1 MSILV
6 RHRASSGLALL
17 LCTQVVAGPTRSIAQ
32 APAAGSVTQ
41 TSADSAALTTLR
53 EEFAKELAAAGVK
66 CPITPPKLS
75 LKDVKSWGHY
85 DPDTNT
91 LTTPLWSQLSD
102 EEKGLFTRLAG
113 PNATEDAVRAEFETG
128 IHHWVFVHELGHWT
142 QTCTDSNKGKSHYE
156 VEFGANRIAMAYWR
170 EQDPEI
176 VEHMVGRFRGV
187 LTRPSP
193 VAAGQ
198 TPENYFNENY
208 EKLAGTPAY
217 TWFQAQMV
225 VAAYEEAPKPTF
237 RQAVGATR
245 N

>member
-6 RHRASSGLALL
+6 RHRASLGLALL
-17 LCTQVVAGPTRSIAQ
+17 ICTQLVVCSTRSIAQ
-32 APAAGSVTQ
+32 SPAAGGATE
-41 TSADSAALTTLR
+41 TSTDSDALTKAR
-53 EEFAKELAAAGVK
+53 DEFAKELALAGVK
-66 CPITPPKLS
+66 CPIGLPKVL

-85 DPDTNT
+85 DSDTNT

-102 EEKGLFTRLAG
+102 EQKGLFTRLAG
-113 PNATEDAVRAEFETG
+113 PSATEGAARAEFETG